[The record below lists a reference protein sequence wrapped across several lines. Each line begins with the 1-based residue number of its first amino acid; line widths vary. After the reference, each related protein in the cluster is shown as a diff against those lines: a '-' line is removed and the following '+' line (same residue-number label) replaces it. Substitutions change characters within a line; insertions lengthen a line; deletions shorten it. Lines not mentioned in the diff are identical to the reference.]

1 MKRATVAAGLA
12 RSLAEFGARWGVR
25 PSDMLQKVGLT
36 ESDLTDQDSRI
47 GFDTYLKLID
57 LLISETGEPAFP
69 ARHAIETQLDTI
81 SVVGLIVGS
90 AASLPDAMAQLN
102 RYATLMVE
110 IDIMEGGPRFS
121 VAQEGSEVWI
131 IDNRPDPNRSPAL
144 TEAAFGRF
152 IGEFRRNLPEH
163 PFAVQIE
170 MTHDKPAHA
179 DELEQL
185 LQCPISF
192 GCTRNAMQIAPEWLL
207 RPFENMSR
215 YVFGIFADKAD
226 ALLAELEREDSI
238 RARVEAGLM
247 PGLHKGEVSID
258 AIATELGMS
267 RATLYR
273 RLKQEGTTFAEIA
286 DELRCRMATDYLV
299 ARKVSVNEAAYLVG
313 FSEASSFVR
322 AFRRWTGQTPAEYRN
337 QLLTASA

>member
-1 MKRATVAAGLA
+1 MKRATVAAGLV
-12 RSLAEFGARWGVR
+12 RSLAAFAARWGLHQ
-25 PSDMLQKVGLT
+25 PDILAEVGLT
-36 ESDLTDQDSRI
+36 EADLSDQDSRVD
-47 GFDTYLKLID
+47 FDTYLKLID
-57 LLISETGEPAFP
+57 VLISQTGEPSLMAK
-69 ARHAIETQLDTI
+69 HAVETQLENI

-90 AASLPDAMAQLN
+90 AASLPDAMVQLN

-121 VAQEGSEVWI
+121 VAQEGNQVWI
-131 IDNRPDPNRSPAL
+131 VDNRPDPNRSPAL

-163 PFAVQIE
+163 PFAVRIE
-170 MTHDKPAHA
+170 MTYAKPAHA
-179 DELEQL
+179 GELEQV
-185 LQCPISF
+185 LQCPIAF
-192 GCTRNAMQIAPEWLL
+192 GSTRNALQIAPEWLM
-207 RPFENMSR
+207 RPFENTSR
-215 YVFGIFADKAD
+215 YVFGIFAEKAD
-226 ALLAELEREDSI
+226 ALLAELEKEDSI
-238 RARVEAGLM
+238 RARVEAVLM
-247 PGLHKGEVSID
+247 PGLHKGEASID
-258 AIATELGMS
+258 ATASELGMS

-286 DELRCRMATDYLV
+286 DELRCRMASDYLA

-337 QLLTASA
+337 QLLAASA

>member
-1 MKRATVAAGLA
+1 MHRATVAAGLV
-12 RSLAEFGARWGVR
+12 RSLAEFAARSGVHQPDILR
-25 PSDMLQKVGLT
+25 EVGLT
-36 ESDLTDQDSRI
+36 EGDLSDQDSRI
-47 GFDTYLKLID
+47 GFETYLGLVDVI
-57 LLISETGEPAFP
+57 IAQTREPALL
-69 ARHAIETQLDTI
+69 AKHAIETQLEKI

-90 AASLPDAMAQLN
+90 AASLPDAMQQLN

-110 IDIMEGGPRFS
+110 IDIMDGGPRFS
-121 VAQEGSEVWI
+121 VSRDGSDVWI

-163 PFAVQIE
+163 PFAVRIE
-170 MTHDKPAHA
+170 MTHAKPAHA

-185 LQCPISF
+185 LQCPIAF
-192 GCTRNAMQIAPEWLL
+192 GCTRNAMQIAPEWLS
-207 RPFENMSR
+207 RPFENTSR
-215 YVFGIFADKAD
+215 YVFGIFSEKAD
-226 ALLAELEREDSI
+226 ALLKDLAREESI

-247 PGLHKGEVSID
+247 PGLHKGEASID
-258 AIATELGMS
+258 AIASELGMS

-273 RLKQEGTTFAEIA
+273 RLKQEGTTFAEVA
-286 DELRCRMATDYLV
+286 DELRCRMASDYLA

-337 QLLTASA
+337 KLRSVSA

>member
-1 MKRATVAAGLA
+1 MKRATVAAGLV
-12 RSLAEFGARWGVR
+12 RSLAVYAARYGLHQ
-25 PSDMLQKVGLT
+25 PDILEDVGLT
-36 ESDLTDQDSRI
+36 EADLSDQDSRV
-47 GFDTYLKLID
+47 GLDTYLYLID
-57 LLISETGEPAFP
+57 VLISQTGETALL
-69 ARHAIETQLDTI
+69 AKHAIETQLEKI

-90 AASLPDAMAQLN
+90 AASLPDAMQQLN
-102 RYATLMVE
+102 RYSTLMVD
-110 IDIMEGGPRFS
+110 IDIMESGPRFS
-121 VAQEGSEVWI
+121 VSQEGGEVWI

-163 PFAVQIE
+163 PFAVRIE
-170 MTHDKPAHA
+170 MTHAKPAHA
-179 DELEQL
+179 GQLEQL
-185 LQCPISF
+185 LQCPITF

-207 RPFENMSR
+207 RPFENTSR

-226 ALLAELEREDSI
+226 ALLKDLARDDSI

-258 AIATELGMS
+258 AIASELGMS

-273 RLKQEGTTFAEIA
+273 RLKQEGTTFAEVA
-286 DELRCRMATDYLV
+286 DELRCRMASDYLS

-322 AFRRWTGQTPAEYRN
+322 AFRRWTGQTPAEYRD

>member
-1 MKRATVAAGLA
+1 MKRATVAAGLV
-12 RSLAEFGARWGVR
+12 RSLAAYAARWGLNQ
-25 PSDMLQKVGLT
+25 SDVLQEVGLT
-36 ESDLTDQDSRI
+36 ESDLGDQDSRI
-47 GFDTYLKLID
+47 GFDIYLKLID
-57 LLISETGEPAFP
+57 VLISQTGEPALL
-69 ARHAIETQLDTI
+69 AKHAVETQLEKI

-121 VAQEGSEVWI
+121 VSQEGGEVWI
-131 IDNRPDPNRSPAL
+131 TDNRPDPNTSPAL

-163 PFAVQIE
+163 PFAVRIE
-170 MTHDKPAHA
+170 MTHAQPAHA
-179 DELEQL
+179 DQLEQI
-185 LQCPISF
+185 LQCPIAF

-207 RPFENMSR
+207 RPFENTSR

-226 ALLAELEREDSI
+226 ALLAELEKEDSI
-238 RARVEAGLM
+238 RSRVEAELM
-247 PGLHKGEVSID
+247 PGLHKGEASID
-258 AIATELGMS
+258 AIASELGMS

-286 DELRCRMATDYLV
+286 DELRCRMASDYLA

-337 QLLTASA
+337 QLLAASA

>member
-1 MKRATVAAGLA
+1 MKRATVAAGLV
-12 RSLAEFGARWGVR
+12 RSLAAFAARSGLHQ
-25 PSDMLQKVGLT
+25 PDILDEVGLT
-36 ESDLTDQDSRI
+36 EADLHDQDRRI

-57 LLISETGEPAFP
+57 VVISRTDDPALL
-69 ARHAIETQLDTI
+69 ARHAIETQLEKI

-90 AASLPDAMAQLN
+90 AASLPDAMQQLN
-102 RYATLMVE
+102 RYAALMIE

-121 VAQEGSEVWI
+121 VAQEGSDVWI

-163 PFAVQIE
+163 PFAVRIE
-170 MTHDKPAHA
+170 MTHAKPAHA
-179 DELEQL
+179 GELEQL
-185 LQCPISF
+185 LQCPIAF
-192 GCTRNAMQIAPEWLL
+192 GCTRNAMQIAPDWLV
-207 RPFENMSR
+207 RPFENTSR
-215 YVFGIFADKAD
+215 YVFGIFSEKAD
-226 ALLAELEREDSI
+226 ALLAELEKDDSI

-247 PGLHKGEVSID
+247 PSLHKGEASID
-258 AIATELGMS
+258 AIASELGMS

-273 RLKQEGTTFAEIA
+273 RLKQEGTTFAEVA
-286 DELRCRMATDYLV
+286 DELRCRMASDYLS

-322 AFRRWTGQTPAEYRN
+322 AFRRWTGQTPAEYRD

>member
-1 MKRATVAAGLA
+1 MHRATVAAGLV
-12 RSLAEFGARWGVR
+12 RSLAEFAARSGVHQ
-25 PSDMLQKVGLT
+25 PDILGEVGLS
-36 ESDLTDQDSRI
+36 ESDLSDQDSRI
-47 GFDTYLKLID
+47 GFDTYLRLID
-57 LLISETGEPAFP
+57 VLIAHTGEPALL
-69 ARHAIETQLDTI
+69 ARHAIETQLEKI

-90 AASLPDAMAQLN
+90 AASLPDAMQQLN

-121 VAQEGSEVWI
+121 VAREGNEVWI

-163 PFAVQIE
+163 PFAVRIE
-170 MTHDKPAHA
+170 MTHAQPAHA
-179 DELEQL
+179 HELVL
-185 LQCPISF
+185 LQCPIAF
-192 GCTRNAMQIAPEWLL
+192 GCRSHRNGSCALSKTRLAMCSASLPR
-207 RPFENMSR
+207 RPMPCSR
-215 YVFGIFADKAD
+215 TCKKK
-226 ALLAELEREDSI
+226 ESI

-247 PGLHKGEVSID
+247 PSLHKGEVSID
-258 AIATELGMS
+258 AIASELGMS

-273 RLKQEGTTFAEIA
+273 RLKQEGTTFAEVA
-286 DELRCRMATDYLV
+286 DELRCRMASDYLA

-337 QLLTASA
+337 RLLAASA

>member
-1 MKRATVAAGLA
+1 MKRATVAAGLV
-12 RSLAEFGARWGVR
+12 RSLAAYATRSGLHQPDILGE
-25 PSDMLQKVGLT
+25 VGLT
-36 ESDLTDQDSRI
+36 EAELRDQDNRI

-57 LLISETGEPAFP
+57 VLISQTGEPALL
-69 ARHAIETQLDTI
+69 AKHAVETQLEKI

-90 AASLPDAMAQLN
+90 AASLPDAMQQLN
-102 RYATLMVE
+102 RYATLMVD
-110 IDIMEGGPRFS
+110 IDIMESGPRFS
-121 VAQEGSEVWI
+121 VSRDGSEVWI

-163 PFAVQIE
+163 PFAVRIE
-170 MTHDKPAHA
+170 MTHAKPAHA

-185 LQCPISF
+185 LQCPITF
-192 GCTRNAMQIAPEWLL
+192 GRMRNAMQIAPEWLS
-207 RPFENMSR
+207 RPFENTSR
-215 YVFGIFADKAD
+215 YVFGIFSEKAD
-226 ALLAELEREDSI
+226 ALLQDLAREDSI

-247 PGLHKGEVSID
+247 PGLHKGEASID
-258 AIATELGMS
+258 AIASELGMS

-273 RLKQEGTTFAEIA
+273 RLKQEGTTFAEVA
-286 DELRCRMATDYLV
+286 DELRCRMASDYLS

-322 AFRRWTGQTPAEYRN
+322 AFRRWTGQTPTEYRD
-337 QLLTASA
+337 QLLAASA

>member
-1 MKRATVAAGLA
+1 MKRATVAAGLV
-12 RSLAEFGARWGVR
+12 RSLAEYAARWGLNR
-25 PSDMLQKVGLT
+25 SDILQEVGLT
-36 ESDLTDQDSRI
+36 EADLSDQDSRV
-47 GFDTYLKLID
+47 GFDTYLELID
-57 LLISETGEPAFP
+57 VLISQTGEPALL
-69 ARHAIETQLDTI
+69 AKHAVETQLEKI

-121 VAQEGSEVWI
+121 VSQEGSEVWI

-163 PFAVQIE
+163 PFAVRIE
-170 MTHDKPAHA
+170 VTHAQPAHA
-179 DELEQL
+179 DQLEQIL
-185 LQCPISF
+185 ECPITFES
-192 GCTRNAMQIAPEWLL
+192 TRNAMQIAPEWLL
-207 RPFENMSR
+207 RPFENTSR

-226 ALLAELEREDSI
+226 ALLADLEKEDSI
-238 RARVEAGLM
+238 RSRVEAALM
-247 PGLHKGEVSID
+247 PGLHKGEASID
-258 AIATELGMS
+258 AIASELGMS

-286 DELRCRMATDYLV
+286 DELRCRMASDYLA

-337 QLLTASA
+337 QLLAASA